1 MLRDAIGSGLL
12 ALLTVSCTT
21 VTPGPASHPVKSP
34 EAQQNDKLE
43 CWWEAGFVS
52 GHNPELSSPMG
63 SFWGYF
69 AAGIPPP
76 RGSTKSAA
84 DLFQT
89 VYSSC
94 MTQRGYAVQ
103 GPQQTE

>member
-1 MLRDAIGSGLL
+1 MLRVAIGSGLL
-12 ALLTVSCTT
+12 ALLAVSCTT

-34 EAQQNDKLE
+34 EAQQNDRLE
-43 CWWEAGFVS
+43 CWWEAGVVS

-63 SFWGYF
+63 AFFGL

-76 RGSTKSAA
+76 RSSTKSAA

-89 VYSSC
+89 VYSTC
-94 MTQRGYAVQ
+94 MIQRGYAVQ
-103 GPQQTE
+103 GTQQTE